1 MANLVIVESPAK
13 AKTIEKYLGKKY
25 KVVASVGH
33 VRDLPKSEFGVDVDN
48 DFAPKYISIRGKS
61 QVINGLKKDVKAADN
76 VYLATDPDR
85 EGEAI
90 SWHLCTL
97 LGLDPADKKRITFN
111 EITKNAVNA
120 AIKNP
125 TVINLD
131 LVDAQQARRVLDRIV
146 GYKLSPFL
154 WKKVKK
160 GLSAGRVQSVATA
173 LIVEREEEIR
183 KFIPQEYWTMHGI
196 FTKTDSTRKMKA
208 LFYGTVDGK
217 MEIHTEQEAQQ
228 LYDAILQGEFKVSQ
242 LKNGT
247 KSKSPAPPFTTST
260 LQQEASKRLN
270 FQARRTMK
278 AAQELYEGVE
288 VENEGLIGLITY
300 MRTDSLRIS
309 DDAAA
314 AAKAFIEQNYGAE
327 YYPPRRRF
335 FKTKKSAQDA
345 HEAIRPTT
353 LHLTPAAVKGSLSSD
368 QYRIYKL
375 IYERFIASQMSD
387 AVYDTVAAS
396 FSDGKYVFRLSAQSL
411 QFAGY
416 TKVYNDTEKA
426 ETQSK
431 LPKLTEGDVL
441 RLVEL
446 EKEQNFTQPPARYTE
461 ASLIKALEESE
472 VGRPSTYVPIITT
485 ILAREYIERDG
496 KNLKPT
502 SLGEITTGLMKENF
516 PNIVDCEF
524 TAKLEKKLDTIEEGK
539 TAWQKVIAAFY
550 KDFMSSLNS
559 AEEKLKDIRLKVP
572 DEVTEEIC
580 PNCGK
585 NLVIKNGRF
594 GKFLACPGY
603 PDCKFTKAIVVDTG
617 VPCPKCGGK
626 ILQKRSKAGKTYY
639 GCEHNPSCDFM
650 TWDIPQKETCPHCG
664 KNLYRRNNRYRQ
676 IYCANSACPGANK
689 EKAKDNE

>member
-33 VRDLPKSEFGVDVDN
+33 VRDLPKSDFGIDVEN
-48 DFAPKYISIRGKS
+48 GYAPKYISIRGKS
-61 QVINGLKKDVKAADN
+61 QVINNLKKDVKNAEK
-76 VYLATDPDR
+76 VFLATDPDR

-97 LGLDPADKKRITFN
+97 LGLNPAEKNRITFN
-111 EITKNAVNA
+111 EITKNAVNV

-125 TVINLD
+125 TVINQD

-173 LIVEREEEIR
+173 LIVEREQEIR
-183 KFIPQEYWTMHGI
+183 DFVPQEYWTLDGI
-196 FTKTDSTRKMKA
+196 FTKADAARKMKA
-208 LFYGTVDGK
+208 RFYGTEQGRV
-217 MEIHTEQEAQQ
+217 EIHNAEEAEGLYQEIVNSQ
-228 LYDAILQGEFKVSQ
+228 FSVRQ
-242 LKNGT
+242 LKIGT

-288 VENEGLIGLITY
+288 VEGEGLVGLITY
-300 MRTDSLRIS
+300 MRTDSMRIS
-309 DDAAA
+309 DDAAT
-314 AAKAFIEQNYGAE
+314 AAKEFIIGNYGKE
-327 YYPPRRRF
+327 FYPPRRRF
-335 FKTKKSAQDA
+335 YKTKKNAQDA

-353 LHLTPAAVKGSLSSD
+353 MYLTPETVRNSLSMD
-368 QYRIYKL
+368 QYRVYKL

-387 AVYDTVAAS
+387 AIYDTVSAS
-396 FSDGKYVFRLSAQSL
+396 FSDGKYVFKFNTQSL
-411 QFAGY
+411 KFAGY
-416 TKVYNDTEKA
+416 SKVYADTEKT
-426 ETQSK
+426 ETISK
-431 LPKLTEGDVL
+431 LPKLEEGDTL
-441 RLVEL
+441 NLAEL
-446 EKEQNFTQPPARYTE
+446 IKEQNFTQPPARYTE
-461 ASLIKALEESE
+461 ASLIKALEEAE

-485 ILAREYIERDG
+485 ILAREYVEREG
-496 KNLKPT
+496 KNLKST
-502 SLGEITTGLMKENF
+502 ALGEIITDLMKENF
-516 PNIVDCEF
+516 PDIVDCAF
-524 TAKLEKKLDTIEEGK
+524 TAKIEKKLDTIEDGK
-539 TAWQKVIAAFY
+539 VAWQKVIDPFY
-550 KDFMSSLNS
+550 KEFASNLSK
-559 AEEKLKDIRLKVP
+559 AEERFKDTKVKVP
-572 DEVTEEIC
+572 DEVTDEIC

-585 NLVIKNGRF
+585 NLVIKSGRF

-603 PDCKFTKAIVVDTG
+603 PECKFTKAIIIDTG
-617 VPCPKCGGK
+617 VLCPKCGGK

-676 IYCANSACPGANK
+676 VYCANSACPAAKKSDNK
-689 EKAKDNE
+689 D

>member
-13 AKTIEKYLGKKY
+13 AKTIEKYLGRKY

-33 VRDLPKSEFGVDVDN
+33 VRDLPKSDFGIDVEN
-48 DFAPKYISIRGKS
+48 GYAPKYISIRGKS
-61 QVINGLKKDVKAADN
+61 QIINGLKKDVKNAEK
-76 VYLATDPDR
+76 VFLATDPDR

-90 SWHLCTL
+90 SWHLCSL
-97 LGLDPADKKRITFN
+97 LGLDPAEKNRITFN
-111 EITKNAVNA
+111 EITKNAVNT

-125 TVINLD
+125 TVINQN

-173 LIVEREEEIR
+173 LIVDREKEIR
-183 KFIPQEYWTMHGI
+183 DFVPQEYWTLDGI
-196 FTKTDSTRKMKA
+196 FTKTDSSRKMKA
-208 LFYGTVDGK
+208 RFYGTEQGRA
-217 MEIHTEQEAQQ
+217 EIHCAEEAERLYQEIVNSQFA
-228 LYDAILQGEFKVSQ
+228 VRQ
-242 LKNGT
+242 LKEGT
-247 KSKSPAPPFTTST
+247 KPKSPAPPFTTST

-288 VENEGLIGLITY
+288 VEGEGLVGLITY
-300 MRTDSLRIS
+300 MRTDSMRIS

-314 AAKAFIEQNYGAE
+314 AAKDFIIRNYGKE
-327 YYPPRRRF
+327 YYPSRRRIYR
-335 FKTKKSAQDA
+335 TKKNAQDA

-353 LHLTPAAVKGSLSSD
+353 MHLTPESVRNSLSMD

-387 AVYDTVAAS
+387 AVYDTVSAS
-396 FSDGKYVFRLSAQSL
+396 FTDGKYVFKFSAQSL
-411 QFAGY
+411 KFAGY
-416 TKVYNDTEKA
+416 SKVYADTEKQ
-426 ETQSK
+426 ETSSK
-431 LPKLTEGDVL
+431 LPKLVEGDAL
-441 RLVEL
+441 KLTEL
-446 EKEQNFTQPPARYTE
+446 IKEQNFTQPPARYTE
-461 ASLIKALEESE
+461 ASLIKALEEAE

-485 ILAREYIERDG
+485 ILAREYVERDG
-496 KNLKPT
+496 KNLRST
-502 SLGEITTGLMKENF
+502 ALGEIITELMKENF
-516 PNIVDCEF
+516 PDIVDCDF
-524 TAKLEKKLDTIEEGK
+524 TAKIEKKLDTVEDGK
-539 TAWQKVIAAFY
+539 VAWQKVIDPFY
-550 KDFMSSLNS
+550 KEFSVNLKR
-559 AEEKLKDIRLKVP
+559 AEDKFRDTKVKVP

-580 PNCGK
+580 PHCGK
-585 NLVIKNGRF
+585 NLVIKSGRF

-603 PDCKFTKAIVVDTG
+603 PECKFTKAIIIDTG

-639 GCEHNPSCDFM
+639 GCEHNPTCDFM

-676 IYCANSACPGANK
+676 VYCANTACPSAK
-689 EKAKDNE
+689 KADDKD